1 MTTVIDRTADVAT
14 VRRSTF
20 DATSDKIDW
29 RAVLTEAL
37 VLPGRMSDTYTRFYN
52 YSFLNQLWLMA
63 QGVHEPCA
71 SFNRW
76 KALGRYPIKGA
87 GRYVLHPRPVKKRN
101 AETGEDEIVA
111 MRFPPRPTAFPLSLT
126 RGADLEM
133 PELPEWDWQRAY
145 LALEVEQI
153 PFELLNG
160 NTQGYSVGRMFA
172 VNPVA
177 KWPGKTTL
185 HELAHIVLGHT
196 TQNDGEGAGSQC
208 SRGVAEF
215 QAESVAYLMAHE
227 IGLSEWDSAES
238 RAYIQTWLG
247 GEEVTD
253 QAIKGVFS
261 AVDAILRAG
270 RPVRSFN
277 QTQKA
282 G

>member
-1 MTTVIDRTADVAT
+1 MTAVIDPTTDVAT
-14 VRRSTF
+14 VERSTI

-101 AETGEDEIVA
+101 EETGEDEIVA
-111 MRFPPRPTAFPLSLT
+111 MRFPPKATAFPLSLT
-126 RGADLEM
+126 HGAELEM
-133 PELPEWDWQRAY
+133 PELPEWDWQRAFT
-145 LALEVEQI
+145 ALEVEQI

-160 NTQGYSVGRMFA
+160 NIQGYSVGRMFA
-172 VNPVA
+172 INPVA

-196 TQNDGEGAGSQC
+196 TEGDDEAASPC
-208 SRGVAEF
+208 SRGVAEA
-215 QAESVAYLMAHE
+215 QAESVTYLMAHE
-227 IGLSEWDSAES
+227 IGLDEWDPAES
-238 RAYIQTWLG
+238 RAYIQNWLDG
-247 GEEVTD
+247 KEVTD

-270 RPVRSFN
+270 RPVRNFDVA
-277 QTQKA
+277 QKA